1 MITSKKNKNEKRIY
15 ITQTGL
21 SLSLSLVSHSDRK
34 FTWPLCSTFAFLVPT
49 LDKTIPSRCYLCE
62 WFSLS
67 IFLYLRI
74 LLPKV
79 IYTINFCKTVV
90 LGYSTR
96 RVTGYYLLKYS
107 NKIAHLTTHFTFE
120 LSHVFLLILGTYKLL
135 IFKLK

>member
-67 IFLYLRI
+67 IFLYLKI

-79 IYTINFCKTVV
+79 IYTINFCKIVV

-96 RVTGYYLLKYS
+96 RVSGYYLLKYS
-107 NKIAHLTTHFTFE
+107 NKIALLIIHFTFYNIKCI
-120 LSHVFLLILGTYKLL
+120 LINSWYIQVTGLQ
-135 IFKLK
+135 I